1 MSKYRV
7 RKVYEERYKNYV
19 SNYHINQVREL
30 EEGGAPGLAL
40 APEPV
45 SKDRLKNKNKQR
57 QDPLGLA
64 EVVPLVDGGQGLPVL
79 RPAWKVNTKY
89 APSSGQRL
97 RLSMHDKA
105 YERDSM

>member
-7 RKVYEERYKNYV
+7 RKVYEERYNNYV

-30 EEGGAPGLAL
+30 EEGGAPVML

-45 SKDRLKNKNKQR
+45 NKDRLKNKNKQR
-57 QDPLGLA
+57 QDPLA
-64 EVVPLVDGGQGLPVL
+64 EMNPIADGSAALPAL
-79 RPAWKVNTKY
+79 RPAWKVNAKY
-89 APSSGQRL
+89 TPSSGQRL
-97 RLSMHDKA
+97 RLCMYDKA

>member
-19 SNYHINQVREL
+19 SNYHINQIHEL
-30 EEGGAPGLAL
+30 EEGGAPSIL
-40 APEPV
+40 APEPI

-57 QDPLGLA
+57 QEPLADINLIADGGLA
-64 EVVPLVDGGQGLPVL
+64 IPVL
-79 RPAWKVNTKY
+79 RPTWKVNTKY
-89 APSSGQRL
+89 VPSSGQRL